1 LISTLGSFL
10 LAAGVLVFI
19 INVVLS
25 LRSGKAAGNNP
36 WGADSLEWATTSP
49 PPNYGFAELPNVRS
63 RHPLW
68 AQTDVF
74 EEEGRVNKLLEGL
87 AGWPLTWRAA
97 LTTTAVDARPRE
109 VFRVAGPS
117 IWPFV
122 TAVGLIL
129 IFAAEIFTLRE
140 LVLGGALLMIIG
152 LVGWHWPHP
161 VPTTER
167 ELQFE
172 REHGIQVWPNG
183 SPTVNRWA
191 MGLLILLLAIA
202 LGDFLF
208 SYFYLRLAN
217 TAWPPDNIA
226 PPNLLL
232 PGVSM
237 LLVIIAAAAM
247 HWAHRAVRRNS
258 QGGLRL
264 GLAGAFVAGALA
276 LGLLVLDFRQLP
288 FDHTL
293 NAYASIFFLLG
304 GFLMV
309 LLGLGLAQNLFA
321 QVWAWRGRYSAR
333 EHVAIDIGALYWKA
347 AALLWLVGAG
357 VLYVTPHF
365 G

>member
-1 LISTLGSFL
+1 
-10 LAAGVLVFI
+10 
-19 INVVLS
+19 
-25 LRSGKAAGNNP
+25 
-36 WGADSLEWATTSP
+36 
-49 PPNYGFAELPNVRS
+49 
-63 RHPLW
+63 
-68 AQTDVF
+68 VF

-97 LTTTAVDARPRE
+97 LTTTPVDARPRE

-140 LVLGGALLMIIG
+140 LVLGGALLMLVG
-152 LVGWHWPHP
+152 LIGWHWPHP

-172 REHGIQVWPNG
+172 AEHGIVVWPNG

-191 MGLLILLLAIA
+191 LGLLLLLLAIA

-217 TAWPPDNIA
+217 TTWPPDNIA
-226 PPNLLL
+226 PPDLLL
-232 PGVSM
+232 PGLCT
-237 LLVIIAAAAM
+237 LLLLAAAVGM
-247 HWAHRAVRRNS
+247 RGAHSAIQRDN
-258 QGGLRL
+258 QGGLRQW
-264 GLAGAFVAGALA
+264 LAAAFVAGALA
-276 LGLLVLDFRQLP
+276 LGLLVYDFRQLP
-288 FDHTL
+288 FAHTL

-304 GFLMV
+304 GFLM
-309 LLGLGLAQNLFA
+309 LLLAMGLAQNLFA

-333 EHVAIDIGALYWKA
+333 EHVAIDIGALYWLTA
-347 AALLWLVGAG
+347 VLLWLVGAG
-357 VLYVTPHF
+357 VLYLTPYF